1 METNNKKVVNKSY
14 LEEQFYFYHK
24 EYTIEKQNNIL
35 NKSDH
40 ILFTPET
47 DEELSAY
54 DLNIRIK
61 DDSERQNY
69 DILSCY
75 KSDDDENTLQWVS
88 TIYSNEDSNIDA
100 SFLETKDRALVTSH
114 ALRNFIGTDAITTTG
129 NVISGDWESSIHTEA
144 ETSIKDLTVSTITI
158 KDGLTIPA
166 GASFSNEGTSTS
178 ESMEVNYLTTS
189 VKATLKGNVAINTGS
204 GLLAITSHSNDI
216 SIEGN
221 VNISEYTDDGNTVK
235 SNLNVS
241 GSITAGKTL
250 AITGTSTFEDKA
262 TFNNGVKVT
271 NGLESDTITS
281 TSLTTDTAT
290 VNDTLTA
297 DAATIASEE
306 VSTSTINKLTI
317 GNSLSIEGD
326 DTSATIDTLTSN
338 RVTVNEYV
346 SAPSV
351 KFTDEFTDGT
361 TSIVGIVNTISESDE
376 EVSSFLSSI
385 VSDYTEE

>member
-144 ETSIKDLTVSTITI
+144 ETSIKDLTVSTH
-158 KDGLTIPA
+158 
-166 GASFSNEGTSTS
+166 F
-178 ESMEVNYLTTS
+178 
-189 VKATLKGNVAINTGS
+189 
-204 GLLAITSHSNDI
+204 
-216 SIEGN
+216 
-221 VNISEYTDDGNTVK
+221 
-235 SNLNVS
+235 
-241 GSITAGKTL
+241 
-250 AITGTSTFEDKA
+250 
-262 TFNNGVKVT
+262 
-271 NGLESDTITS
+271 
-281 TSLTTDTAT
+281 
-290 VNDTLTA
+290 
-297 DAATIASEE
+297 
-306 VSTSTINKLTI
+306 KLTCK
-317 GNSLSIEGD
+317 NHL
-326 DTSATIDTLTSN
+326 
-338 RVTVNEYV
+338 
-346 SAPSV
+346 
-351 KFTDEFTDGT
+351 
-361 TSIVGIVNTISESDE
+361 
-376 EVSSFLSSI
+376 
-385 VSDYTEE
+385 